1 MKRIVCMIAAA
12 IISATALMSSASAEA
27 YRPAETVRSEDG
39 TSIRVIYE
47 LTPEDDAGGIPVDDF
62 EQDGFHYT
70 FEDLVRQEVLEMK
83 EQEAAETTTVKSG
96 TNDPAAILAQLPAQM
111 EVTTGDGFSG
121 VLALDLDSVH
131 TEPSEYG
138 TESRTVTAIR
148 SYSGFYLKDE
158 NSIPRTITENGS
170 TLTLQSIGWQ
180 VDSMGIYT
188 ATAVYGGTVSSR
200 YVKAYTTTAEYRGT
214 VSKTVVRS
222 IRYEAIFT
230 GTEIPEETPF
240 PTPTP
245 EPAPIPTQT
254 PEPENPPAPLAF
266 HWLNV
271 WIPLGVLALGGGAI
285 AAALF
290 IKRRRE
296 FEYEDEDE
304 ED

>member
-1 MKRIVCMIAAA
+1 MKHIVCMIAAVT
-12 IISATALMSSASAEA
+12 ILTAALLPSTSAEV
-27 YRPAETVRSEDG
+27 YRPADTVRSEDG
-39 TSIRVIYE
+39 MSIRVIYE
-47 LTPEDDAGGIPVDDF
+47 LAPEDDAGGIPVDDF

-70 FEDLVRQEVLEMK
+70 FEDLVRQEVS
-83 EQEAAETTTVKSG
+83 EQVEQDASETMTVKSG

-111 EVTTGDGFSG
+111 EVTTEDGFFG
-121 VLALDLDSVH
+121 VLVLDLDSVH

-138 TESRTVTAIR
+138 TESRTVTATR

-230 GTEIPEETPF
+230 GTELPEETPL

-245 EPAPIPTQT
+245 EPTPIPTQN
-254 PEPENPPAPLAF
+254 PEPENPPAPLVF
-266 HWLNV
+266 HWLYV

-296 FEYEDEDE
+296 FEYEDE

>member
-12 IISATALMSSASAEA
+12 IIFGAALLPSVSAEA
-27 YRPAETVRSEDG
+27 YRPTETVRSEDG

-47 LTPEDDAGGIPVDDF
+47 LAPGEDACGIPADDF
-62 EQDGFHYT
+62 ELDGFHYT
-70 FEDLVRQEVLEMK
+70 FEDSVRQEVSEPV
-83 EQEAAETTTVKSG
+83 EQEASETVTVRSDK
-96 TNDPAAILAQLPAQM
+96 NDSAAILAQLPAQM
-111 EVTTGDGFSG
+111 EVTTEDGFSG
-121 VLALDLDSVH
+121 VLSLDLDSVR
-131 TEPSEYG
+131 TEPAEYG
-138 TESRTVTAIR
+138 AESRTVTATR

-158 NSIPRTITENGS
+158 NSIPRSITENGS

-214 VSKTVVRS
+214 VSKTVIRS

-230 GTEIPEETPF
+230 GTKIPEETP
-240 PTPTP
+240 PPSPTP
-245 EPAPIPTQT
+245 EPTPIPTQT
-254 PEPENPPAPLAF
+254 PEPEEAPAPLVF
-266 HWLNV
+266 HWLYV

-304 ED
+304 EV